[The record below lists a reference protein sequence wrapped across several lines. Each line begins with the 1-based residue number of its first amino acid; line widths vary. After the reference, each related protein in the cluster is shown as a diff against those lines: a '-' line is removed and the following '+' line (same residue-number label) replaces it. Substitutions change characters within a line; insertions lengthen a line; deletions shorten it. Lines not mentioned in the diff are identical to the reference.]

1 MYNYSDEI
9 LRFYKAIRKK
19 GINVD
24 IIKPTDDFSKYK
36 VGIAP
41 LMYIVD
47 DKTTNNIKKYVK
59 EGGTF
64 IAGFRFGIK
73 DRHRT

>member
-24 IIKPTDDFSKYK
+24 IVRPTDDFSKYK
-36 VGIAP
+36 VAIAP

-47 DKTTNNIKKYVK
+47 DKTANNIKKYVK
-59 EGGTF
+59 EGGH
-64 IAGFRFGIK
+64 IYCWI
-73 DRHRT
+73 